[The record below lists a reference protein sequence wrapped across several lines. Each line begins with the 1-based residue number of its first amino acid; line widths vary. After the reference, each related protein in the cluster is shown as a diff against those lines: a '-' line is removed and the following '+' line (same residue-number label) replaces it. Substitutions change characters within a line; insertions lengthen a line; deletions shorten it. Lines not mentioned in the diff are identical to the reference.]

1 MRALALSLNVKERDR
16 GLGPDIHD
24 SGHQTPVSN
33 VKTPWEQTSLSESGR
48 TSVLIG
54 LGIAAK
60 VAVDLVIA
68 ASFGLGSGT
77 DAFFVAYTVPLIVE
91 AVIYPTCQSALV
103 PIFVRWSHG
112 GSASRDWRL
121 FSSLFNVAALISAAL
136 FAAVFLGAEGL
147 VVALA
152 PGAQATRELAL
163 SLTRL
168 LAFGILFVGPL
179 GVMRAVLNSHRLFAA
194 PAMLE
199 LVRGTVV
206 LAVLW
211 LGSRRLGLQAVAL
224 GFALASV
231 VQFVFLAAV
240 VVRKLGFG
248 YRPVVE
254 ARVLRASRVGRLFV
268 VPLTDYFVWQPV
280 LVLERVI
287 GSYLPVGSISA
298 INYGRRLAGAVG
310 VGLFSGLEAVTLP
323 ALAAH
328 FANGRLALHR
338 ARATFIRAVR
348 LAMVVGIPVAVSFWA
363 LRFSITQLVFERG
376 LFSHQSTLLAAP
388 VLGIYALSLPL
399 FGYWLLFR
407 SYLFASLQPT
417 RVLALSGV
425 SVATNVVLAL
435 SLWRPF
441 GAQGVAAA
449 YVGGLVIN
457 GLASLFIVEREM
469 RILQRGVAG
478 LAARV
483 TVASGTLGAVQYCI
497 VSASS
502 ELLGRVDG
510 LSRAMVLVF
519 SLALAGM
526 VGVPLLLLV
535 FGLIGVKEA
544 GEALRHLRGT

>member
-1 MRALALSLNVKERDR
+1 VKA
-16 GLGPDIHD
+16 
-24 SGHQTPVSN
+24 S
-33 VKTPWEQTSLSESGR
+33 WEHTSLSESGR
-48 TSVLIG
+48 ISLLIG
-54 LGIAAK
+54 LGVAAK

-68 ASFGLGSGT
+68 ATFGLGSST

-91 AVIYPTCQSALV
+91 AVVYPTCQSALV
-103 PIFVRWSHG
+103 PIFVHWRHG
-112 GSASRDWRL
+112 GNASRDWRL
-121 FSSLFNVAALISAAL
+121 FSSLFNVAALVSAAL
-136 FAAVFLGAEGL
+136 FAVVLVAAGGL
-147 VVALA
+147 VAILA
-152 PGAQATRELAL
+152 PGAKGTQELAL

-168 LAFGILFVGPL
+168 LALGILFVGPL

-199 LVRGTVV
+199 LVRGSVI
-206 LAVLW
+206 LAVLL
-211 LGSRRLGLQAVAL
+211 LGERRLGLHAVAL

-231 VQFVFLAAV
+231 VQFVFLATV
-240 VVRKLGFG
+240 VVRNLGFG
-248 YRPVVE
+248 YRPIVD
-254 ARVLRASRVGRLFV
+254 ARVLRASRVGPLCV
-268 VPLTDYFVWQPV
+268 VPLADYLVWQPT

-310 VGLFSGLEAVTLP
+310 VLLFSGLEAVTLP
-323 ALAAH
+323 SLAAD
-328 FANGRLALHR
+328 FAEGRLAVHR

-348 LAMVVGIPVAVSFWA
+348 LAVVVGIPVAVSFWA

-376 LFSHQSTLLAAP
+376 VFDHQSTLLAAP

-407 SYLFASLQPT
+407 NYLFASLQPT
-417 RVLALSGV
+417 KVLALSCA
-425 SVATNVVLAL
+425 SVAANVVLAL

-449 YVGGLVIN
+449 YVGGLVTH
-457 GLASLFIVEREM
+457 GLASLLVVEREM

-483 TVASGTLGAVQYCI
+483 TVASGTLGAVQYVV

-502 ELLGRVDG
+502 ELLGQVTG
-510 LSRAMVLVF
+510 LSRAMVLLS

-544 GEALRHLRGT
+544 GEVLRQLRGT